1 MVRYMKIVYFFL
13 GLLFTITIFLSLF
26 ETTLHLFHSP
36 INSNIVES
44 KAHSL
49 TWIYLIKQK
58 YISLIDL
65 DIFTI
70 NEKRHLLD
78 IKRVFNKIYYIWERL
93 LLLSTIIS
101 IYLYFKSKE
110 KLTLVIKYTT
120 ILGVVLNI
128 IFILISFN
136 FLEVFTILHKIIF
149 THNSWI
155 FKPNSILI
163 EWFPLLYFIEFF
175 TIIIIL
181 NFLILFIP
189 FFTVKY
195 QKQKKRKQ

>member
-1 MVRYMKIVYFFL
+1 MGKTT
-13 GLLFTITIFLSLF
+13 FTI
-26 ETTLHLFHSP
+26 
-36 INSNIVES
+36 
-44 KAHSL
+44 
-49 TWIYLIKQK
+49 
-58 YISLIDL
+58 
-65 DIFTI
+65 
-70 NEKRHLLD
+70 
-78 IKRVFNKIYYIWERL
+78 YYY
-93 LLLSTIIS
+93 

-149 THNSWI
+149 TPNSWI